1 MIFVEKKIF
10 KQNYGDFAKNCPLN
24 PMSLPPS
31 PEFLKFSE
39 LGPSWREVPWW
50 TLFGPLFEVFLDSS

>member
-1 MIFVEKKIF
+1 MIFVEKNIF

-31 PEFLKFSE
+31 PEFFKFSE
-39 LGPSWREVPWW
+39 LAPPGAKYLDEPW
-50 TLFGPLFEVFLDSS
+50 LKMI